1 MLSGLGIEL
10 GGHVAVGFIG
20 FKLGWDDALG
30 IALVAET
37 RGASRCRWVCGAI
50 IPHASVPVRYGLLF
64 FDGALRRGSR
74 LGIEL
79 RGDAEKPCLQR
90 GACLPTGTR
99 SRRSTQFDRRLHT
112 VALPGAQSERSV
124 RRPVR
129 RPLAAEA

>member
-1 MLSGLGIEL
+1 MALAISGSSGHSSMVAAGRGNKRCGRRRGVLSGLGIEL

-64 FDGALRRGSR
+64 FDGAL
-74 LGIEL
+74 
-79 RGDAEKPCLQR
+79 
-90 GACLPTGTR
+90 
-99 SRRSTQFDRRLHT
+99 
-112 VALPGAQSERSV
+112 
-124 RRPVR
+124 
-129 RPLAAEA
+129 